1 MRRDRKEE
9 RERNRK
15 KERERERERR
25 EREKAVKRG
34 ETWKWLILMCD
45 HVCPKVTPGY

>member
-1 MRRDRKEE
+1 MEIE
-9 RERNRK
+9 RTIERTID
-15 KERERERERR
+15 RERERR